1 MRIMLAIASMEI
13 LMSDMQSKGGRARAK
28 ALSPSTRSA
37 IARAGAQAR
46 WAKADPSR
54 ETLPKAICG
63 SRARPLVIGDIA
75 IPAYVLDDERRVL
88 TVAGMSGG
96 MGMARG
102 GSEIPGLNRFELFIA
117 RDRISP
123 FVSQELATKI
133 ASPIVF
139 TTPTGSKAYGY
150 DAEVLVELCEAVLK
164 AREAGVIQKQQERI
178 AQRCEVL
185 VRGLARV
192 GIVALVDE
200 ATGYQEIRTRDA
212 LSKILEAYISKELL
226 PWTERFPL
234 QFYEEMYRLHN
245 WTLDPAGRGKPGY
258 VGKLTNALV
267 YERLPEG
274 VLSELKASNPI
285 EPGTGRRRFKHHQF
299 LTQDVGNPH
308 LEKHLAKV
316 IGLMQ
321 ASDTWSEFKKMFRRV
336 FKTDEAAVKIGRGSI
351 SI

>member
-1 MRIMLAIASMEI
+1 
-13 LMSDMQSKGGRARAK
+13 MSDIQSKGGQARAK
-28 ALSPSTRSA
+28 ALSPSTRIA

-54 ETLPKAICG
+54 EHLPKAICG
-63 SRARPLVIGDIA
+63 SRTRPLVIGDIS
-75 IPAYVLDDERRVL
+75 IPAYVLEDERRVL
-88 TVAGMSGG
+88 TVSGISDGMA
-96 MGMARG
+96 MARG
-102 GSEIPGLNRFELFIA
+102 GSEVKGLNRFELFIS
-117 RDRISP
+117 RERIRP
-123 FVSQELATKI
+123 HVSEELAAKI

-150 DAEVLVELCEAVLK
+150 DAEVLVELCEAVLR
-164 AREAGVIQKQQERI
+164 ARASEEGIQKQQERI

-200 ATGYQEIRTRDA
+200 ATGYQEIRQRDA

-226 PWTERFPL
+226 PWTERFPF
-234 QFYEEMYRLHN
+234 QFYEEMYRLQGWSLN
-245 WTLDPAGRGKPGY
+245 PASRGKPAY

-267 YERLPEG
+267 YDRLPEG
-274 VLSELKASNPI
+274 VLVGLKESNPVD
-285 EPGTGRRRFKHHQF
+285 PDTGRRRFKHHQF
-299 LTQDVGNPH
+299 LTQDIGNPH

-321 ASDTWSEFKKMFRRV
+321 AADTWADFKRMFRRV
-336 FKTDEAAVKIGRGSI
+336 FKTEGETRKTGRGSI